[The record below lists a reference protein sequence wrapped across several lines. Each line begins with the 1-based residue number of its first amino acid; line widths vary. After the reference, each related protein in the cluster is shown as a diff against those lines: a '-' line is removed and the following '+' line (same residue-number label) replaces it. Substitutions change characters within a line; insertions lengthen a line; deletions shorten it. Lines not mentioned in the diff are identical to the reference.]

1 VEMVDQRLLQRAV
14 APLREQVSGRG
25 WGHLLDIAVIC
36 ALLSGVERV
45 GEAEFAEALHLTG
58 RI

>member
-1 VEMVDQRLLQRAV
+1 MVDGQLLQRVV
-14 APLREQVSGRG
+14 APLTEQVSGRG
-25 WGHLLDIAVIC
+25 WGHLLDVAVIC

-45 GEAEFAEALHLTG
+45 GEAELAEALHLTG